1 MDKKLWDKSS
11 KKIYYSEREA
21 GMRFWIWRCNNKF
34 LQKFWPNKH
43 HARRI
48 RRMKKTMHKVWF
60 LWNQLLAVKQIPM
73 YHFYSNSVSF
83 FFFLLLS

>member
-1 MDKKLWDKSS
+1 
-11 KKIYYSEREA
+11 
-21 GMRFWIWRCNNKF
+21 
-34 LQKFWPNKH
+34 
-43 HARRI
+43 
-48 RRMKKTMHKVWF
+48 MKKTMHKVWF